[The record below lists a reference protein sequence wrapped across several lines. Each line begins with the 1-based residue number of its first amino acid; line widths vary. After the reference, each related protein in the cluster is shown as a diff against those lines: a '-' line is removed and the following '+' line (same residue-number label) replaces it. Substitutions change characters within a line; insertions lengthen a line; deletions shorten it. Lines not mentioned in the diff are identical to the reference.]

1 MRTPFHKTKRKRY
14 NRIVFM
20 KGDERY
26 EFRYTDDQRAVV
38 MNKLGEYAANPELS
52 LTWFDACIIS
62 QTVHK
67 LHAAEKALEQKQASL
82 R

>member
-1 MRTPFHKTKRKRY
+1 MRTPHEKKKRARY

-20 KGDERY
+20 KGEERY
-26 EFRYTDDQRAVV
+26 EFRYPDKERAAVL
-38 MNKLGEYAANPELS
+38 NKLGEFAANPELS
-52 LTWFDACIIS
+52 LTWFDACVIS

-67 LHAAEKALEQKQASL
+67 LHDAERAIAKKQATL